1 MVYPHIQYRGPAYP
15 NLLSSAENS
24 ASARELD
31 SRFSDGIHVRLLWHP
46 GDGHVSVA
54 VYASKTGEIFELPVD
69 QADRALDVYRHPYAY
84 AARRRRAEVEPD
96 AGPAHGA
103 FAA

>member
-15 NLLSSAENS
+15 DRHQSRSE

-31 SRFSDGIHVRLLWHP
+31 SRISDGIHVRLLWHP

-54 VYASKTGEIFELPVD
+54 VHDRKTGEAFELPVGD
-69 QADRALDVYRHPYAY
+69 GDRALDVYRHPYAY
-84 AARRRRAEVEPD
+84 AARRRRPD
-96 AGPAHGA
+96 AKPDPGCWTGA
-103 FAA
+103 IAA